1 MDDPYLKI
9 KAKTLELGLPP
20 TSQTLFV
27 SISKKKL
34 FHYSFG
40 SQVKVYDV
48 STSVKPSSCVENS
61 FGTPTGLHQIERKIG
76 HEAPPGTVFRGR
88 VSVGKCYW
96 ELPVEE
102 QQKGNLITSRILWL
116 KGLEPGINSG
126 PGVDTFNRYVY
137 IHGTNNE
144 ERIGQPLSAGC
155 VLLRNF
161 EMIHLFDRIPL
172 HSQVLIELD

>member
-9 KAKTLELGLPP
+9 KAKSSELGLQP

-34 FHYSFG
+34 FHYRFG
-40 SQVKVYDV
+40 SLVRVYDV
-48 STSVKPSSCVENS
+48 STSVKAPSCVENS
-61 FGTPTGLHQIERKIG
+61 FGTPIGLHQIERKIG
-76 HEAPPGTVFRGR
+76 HDAAPGTVFKGR

-96 ELPVEE
+96 ELSPEE
-102 QQKGNLITSRILWL
+102 QKKGNLITSRILWL

-137 IHGTNNE
+137 IHGTNHE
-144 ERIGQPLSAGC
+144 ERIGEPLSAGC
-155 VLLRNF
+155 VLLRNL
-161 EMIHLFDRIPL
+161 EMIHLFDRVSL
-172 HSQVLIELD
+172 HSQVLISLD